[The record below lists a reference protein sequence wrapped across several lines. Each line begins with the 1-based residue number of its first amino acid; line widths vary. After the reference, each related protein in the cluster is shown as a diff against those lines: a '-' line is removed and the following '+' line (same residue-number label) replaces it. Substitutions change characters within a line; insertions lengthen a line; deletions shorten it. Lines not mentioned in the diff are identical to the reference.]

1 MRKIEAWLSRFC
13 YNHPRIAIPHLVIYL
28 IIGNSVV
35 FLLDMFSQGT
45 ATALMMFH
53 AASIFHGEL
62 WRLVTFVFVPNSS
75 GFWIIFYLLFLYY
88 IGTTLERTWGSAK
101 FTVFYL
107 LGVILTAVT
116 GLVAGGASMQYI
128 NLSLLFAF
136 ASLYGETQVLLIVIP
151 IKVKWLAWINAG
163 FFAVDIIRYL
173 LAGQVLL
180 ALLPVVAILNY
191 LLFFY
196 SDIRAFLGLKQKTA
210 AHKRNHKTVDFQ
222 AAQKHVKEK
231 KGYLHKCAVCGRTD
245 QTNPE
250 LEFRYCSKCN
260 GYYCYCSDHINS
272 HVHIE

>member
-13 YNHPRIAIPHLVIYL
+13 YKHPRVAIPHLILYI
-28 IIGNSVV
+28 IIGNAAV
-35 FLLDMFSQGT
+35 FLLDLFSEGT
-45 ATALMMFH
+45 ATQLMMFH
-53 AASIFHGEL
+53 TGLILKGEL
-62 WRLVTFVFVPNSS
+62 WRLVTFIFVPNSS

-88 IGTTLERTWGSAK
+88 VGTTLERTWGSAK

-107 LGVILTAVT
+107 LGVILTMLT
-116 GLVAGGASMQYI
+116 GLIAGYTTMYYV

-136 ASLYGETQVLLIVIP
+136 ASLYGETQVLLIVFP
-151 IKVKWLAWINAG
+151 IKVKWLAWISAG
-163 FFAVDIIRYL
+163 FFVVEIIRYL
-173 LAGQVLL
+173 IGGDFLL

-196 SDIRAFLGLKQKTA
+196 SDIRAFLGMKQKA
-210 AHKRNHKTVDFQ
+210 ASHKRSRKTVDFH
-222 AAQKHVKEK
+222 AAQQHVKEK

>member
-13 YNHPRIAIPHLVIYL
+13 YSHPRIAIPHLIIY
-28 IIGNSVV
+28 IIVGNAVV

-45 ATALMMFH
+45 ASQLMAFHTA
-53 AASIFHGEL
+53 AIFQGEL
-62 WRLVTFVFVPNSS
+62 WRLLTFLFVPNSS
-75 GFWIIFYLLFLYY
+75 GFWVIFYLLFMYY
-88 IGTTLERTWGSAK
+88 VGTTLERTWGSAK

-107 LGVILTAVT
+107 LGILLSILT
-116 GLVAGGASMQYI
+116 GLIAGYTTMYYV

-136 ASLYGETQVLLIVIP
+136 ASLYGETQVLLIIFP
-151 IKVKWLAWINAG
+151 IKVKWLAWISAG
-163 FFAVDIIRYL
+163 FFAVDILRYL
-173 LAGQVLL
+173 IGGQVLL

-196 SDIRAFLGLKQKTA
+196 SDIRAFLGMKQKTA
-210 AHKRNHKTVDFQ
+210 AHKRTHKTVDFQ

>member
-1 MRKIEAWLSRFC
+1 LRKIEAWLSRFC
-13 YNHPRIAIPHLVIYL
+13 YKHPRVAIPHLIIY
-28 IIGNSVV
+28 IIAGNAAV

-45 ATALMMFH
+45 ASQLMMFH
-53 AASIFHGEL
+53 TASIFRGEV
-62 WRLVTFVFVPNSS
+62 WRLVTFLFVPNST

-107 LGVILTAVT
+107 LGVILTMLT
-116 GLVAGGASMQYI
+116 GLLAGGATMQYI

-136 ASLYGETQVLLIVIP
+136 ASLYGETQVLLIIFP
-151 IKVKWLAWINAG
+151 IKVKWLAWFNAAL
-163 FFAVDIIRYL
+163 FLFAVIQYL
-173 LAGQVLL
+173 AAGQFLL

-196 SDIRAFLGLKQKTA
+196 SDIRNFLGMKQRA
-210 AHKRNHKTVDFQ
+210 ASHKRNHKTVDFQ